1 MIKIIKLEYL
11 QFIYIYILAF
21 SLISPPL
28 TNVLEII
35 LFIGIIICTPIYE
48 KLKIYFLTQEF
59 KLHFLFGLIILIS
72 GALSP
77 LVNSETYSS
86 SILSWRKFL
95 LLPIGYILFYDSQKQ
110 KEKALRIIFYF
121 ILILTVVNLVYKTNL
136 LYFFN
141 MNAIKYQ
148 IGSSSSEGMYVSVAL
163 AIIMSHILSKKKLFS
178 MHKGIGILLTIY
190 LITYISIVT
199 TGRSGYLAMMVILLF
214 MGYKYINASN
224 KKNKI
229 KTWIILGASS
239 VLSILL
245 LMSSDTA
252 SRRIGQAVIEFQQAE
267 KNATENIV
275 TSIGQRVI
283 FWENTLKMVPQYFFF
298 GTGTGGFQEAY
309 SKQVINKSGL
319 EGVITQDPHNQY
331 LKILIEQGII
341 GLFIFIKILT
351 NAICQKNINDD
362 NYIIGTSVICIW
374 ILTSLFNAHFT
385 TFMEGTFIWAWLGLM
400 NKYRKNP

>member
-1 MIKIIKLEYL
+1 
-11 QFIYIYILAF
+11 
-21 SLISPPL
+21 
-28 TNVLEII
+28 
-35 LFIGIIICTPIYE
+35 
-48 KLKIYFLTQEF
+48 
-59 KLHFLFGLIILIS
+59 
-72 GALSP
+72 
-77 LVNSETYSS
+77 
-86 SILSWRKFL
+86 
-95 LLPIGYILFYDSQKQ
+95 
-110 KEKALRIIFYF
+110 
-121 ILILTVVNLVYKTNL
+121 
-136 LYFFN
+136 
-141 MNAIKYQ
+141 
-148 IGSSSSEGMYVSVAL
+148 
-163 AIIMSHILSKKKLFS
+163 
-178 MHKGIGILLTIY
+178 
-190 LITYISIVT
+190 
-199 TGRSGYLAMMVILLF
+199 MMVILLF
-214 MGYKYINASN
+214 MGYKYINTCD

-229 KTWIILGASS
+229 KAWIILGASF

-245 LMSSDTA
+245 LMSSDMA
-252 SRRIGQAVIEFQQAE
+252 SRRISQAVIEFQQAE
-267 KNATENIV
+267 KNASENIV

-283 FWENTLKMVPQYFFF
+283 FWENTLEMVPQYFFF

-351 NAICQKNINDD
+351 NAIYQKNINDE